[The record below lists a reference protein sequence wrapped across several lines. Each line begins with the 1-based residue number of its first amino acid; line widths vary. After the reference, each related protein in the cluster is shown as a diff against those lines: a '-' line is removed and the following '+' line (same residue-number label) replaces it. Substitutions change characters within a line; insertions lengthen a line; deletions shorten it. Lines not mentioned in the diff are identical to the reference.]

1 MSLALAQKSLRGRLI
16 APTQYEGVRW
26 MLSRETAAST
36 KGGILADSMGI
47 GKTIQVIATILGN
60 PGKKTLIVVPKSIVN
75 QWKTEIEKFGPSLTV
90 NVFDGPNRTMVPS
103 DVTIACYSVLV
114 AKGKPK
120 GTPTVLHQENWG
132 RVVLDEGHEI
142 RNINSKI
149 YTSCKNLS
157 APIRWILSGTP
168 VYNSIKDF
176 VALCGFLGIH
186 RTMVQGLSAQIRET
200 YVLRR
205 TLDVQD
211 EASVSISRLELPPC
225 DFQNVELEFF
235 PEELGMYRRVFFEAR
250 DRVKE
255 ILSHDNAGLEFMNM
269 LECFL
274 RVRQALIHPQLYLNG
289 IGKKTGTEP
298 EQWTHDTNKMSTLFR
313 MIGEHPKEKS
323 LVFCQFMEEMNF
335 IHEELEKRGHL
346 VFRIDGSVD
355 QDTRIQMIAAFKKY
369 PRGVFIIQIKAGGQG
384 LNLQE
389 ATRVYITSPSWNPAT
404 ELQAIARSHRT
415 GQTQRVTVRKLVY
428 KGLPELPSIEE
439 SIMELQK
446 HKAVMAAEV
455 LNDPRLATQIPESSD
470 KVSIRDLKKIFE
482 IEA

>member
-1 MSLALAQKSLRGRLI
+1 
-16 APTQYEGVRW
+16 
-26 MLSRETAAST
+26 MLSRETAQHT

-75 QWKTEIEKFGPSLTV
+75 QWRTEIEKFGPSLTV
-90 NVFDGPNRTMVPS
+90 NVFDGPKRVMVPS

-132 RVVLDEGHEI
+132 RIVLDEGHEI

-149 YTSCKNLS
+149 YTSCKNLTGD
-157 APIRWILSGTP
+157 IRWILSGTP
-168 VYNSIKDF
+168 VYNSIRDF

-186 RTMVQGLSAQIRET
+186 RSMVQGLPSQIRDT

-205 TLDVQD
+205 TLDVQ
-211 EASVSISRLELPPC
+211 ELGTQVTVKRLELPPC
-225 DFQNVELEFF
+225 DFQNVELDMF
-235 PEELGMYRRVFFEAR
+235 PDELNMYRKVFAEGQKK
-250 DRVKE
+250 VKA
-255 ILSHDNAGLEFMNM
+255 ILSQDNAGMHFMNM

-274 RVRQALIHPQLYLNG
+274 RVRQTLIHPQLYLNG
-289 IGKKTGTEP
+289 VANKMGVEP
-298 EQWTHDTNKMSTLFR
+298 DKWVHDTNKMSTLFR
-313 MIGEHPKEKS
+313 MINEHPKEKS

-335 IHEELEKRGHL
+335 IHEELEKQGHP

-355 QDTRIQMIAAFKKY
+355 QETRVKMIEAFKRYHK
-369 PRGVFIIQIKAGGQG
+369 GVFIIQIKAGGQG

-415 GQTQRVTVRKLVY
+415 GQTQKVTVRKLVY
-428 KGLPELPSIEE
+428 RGLPNLPSIEE
-439 SIMELQK
+439 SMMELQK
-446 HKAVMAAEV
+446 HKSVMSAEV

-470 KVSIRDLKKIFE
+470 KLSVRDLKLLFE
-482 IEA
+482 IQ